1 MPRSPLTS
9 ESAVLCGELGSEW
22 LVGVLAPAPDTLSR
36 FVSWNIITLDSRL
49 VFEESHYLSRE
60 SIKLTSTVIIGL
72 SA

>member
-36 FVSWNIITLDSRL
+36 FVSWNIITSDSRY
-49 VFEESHYLSRE
+49 YLLRVNKVNLF
-60 SIKLTSTVIIGL
+60 ILLPFPRKKNL
-72 SA
+72 